1 MKKLGIEILKEIYA
15 TLFEAVDDVK
25 NLNNEYPMIAKPI
38 SIAIGTLDEAIE
50 TDDDWIKETTSL
62 FCSEA
67 YIKGKLREIETLLM
81 VARSVGGTYF
91 MSGKDDDS
99 PFWESLN
106 HPITEGAVGGAM
118 AIIGAVNAGDIE
130 IEEPEWATKWKND

>member
-50 TDDDWIKETTSL
+50 TDDDWIKETTAVFS
-62 FCSEA
+62 SEA
-67 YIKGKLREIETLLM
+67 YIKGKLGEIESLLM
-81 VARSVGGTYF
+81 VAMNVGGPHL
-91 MSGKDDDS
+91 MSGKDDDT
-99 PFWESLN
+99 PFWETLN
-106 HPITEGAVGGAM
+106 HPVTEGAVGRAM
-118 AIIGAVNAGDIE
+118 AIISAVNAGDIE
-130 IEEPEWATKWKND
+130 IAEPEGAAD

>member
-15 TLFEAVDDVK
+15 TLFEAVDDVV
-25 NLNNEYPMIAKPI
+25 NLNNEYPMVAKPI

-50 TDDDWIKETTSL
+50 TDDDWIKETTSI
-62 FCSEA
+62 FYSEA
-67 YIKGKLREIETLLM
+67 YIKGKLREIETLLT
-81 VARSVGGTYF
+81 VATSVGGTYL

-106 HPITEGAVGGAM
+106 HPIVEKAVGGAL
-118 AIIGAVNAGDIE
+118 AIIGAVHDGSIE
-130 IEEPEWATKWKND
+130 IEEPKMAKK

>member
-15 TLFEAVDDVK
+15 TLLEAVHDVK
-25 NLNNEYPMIAKPI
+25 NLNNEYPMVAKPI

-50 TDDDWIKETTSL
+50 TDDDWIKETTSI

-67 YIKGKLREIETLLM
+67 YIKRKLGEVETLLM
-81 VARSVGGTYF
+81 VAMSVGGTYF

-99 PFWESLN
+99 PFWETLN
-106 HPITEGAVGGAM
+106 HPITEDAVGAAM

-130 IEEPEWATKWKND
+130 IEEPEWAAKWKND

>member
-15 TLFEAVDDVK
+15 TLLEAVHDVK
-25 NLNNEYPMIAKPI
+25 NLNNEYPMVAKPI

-50 TDDDWIKETTSL
+50 TDDDWIKETTSI

-67 YIKGKLREIETLLM
+67 YIKRKLGEVETLLM
-81 VARSVGGTYF
+81 VAMSVGGTYF

-99 PFWESLN
+99 PFWATLN
-106 HPITEGAVGGAM
+106 HPITEDAVGAAM
-118 AIIGAVNAGDIE
+118 AIIGEVNAGDIE
-130 IEEPEWATKWKND
+130 IEEPEWTAKWKND

>member
-1 MKKLGIEILKEIYA
+1 MKKLGIEILKEMYL

-62 FCSEA
+62 FCREP
-67 YIKGKLREIETLLM
+67 YIRGKLKEIETLLV
-81 VARSVGGTYF
+81 VAMSVGGTYL
-91 MSGKDDDS
+91 MSGKDDDY
-99 PFWESLN
+99 PFWKSLN
-106 HPITEGAVGGAM
+106 HPVTEDAVTKTM
-118 AIIGAVNAGDIE
+118 SIIGSVNAGDIE
-130 IEEPEWATKWKND
+130 IVEPDWVSNRETE

>member
-1 MKKLGIEILKEIYA
+1 M
-15 TLFEAVDDVK
+15 V
-25 NLNNEYPMIAKPI
+25 AKPI

-50 TDDDWIKETTSL
+50 TDDDWIKETTPI

-67 YIKGKLREIETLLM
+67 YIKGKLREIETLLT
-81 VARSVGGTYF
+81 VATSVGGTYLV
-91 MSGKDDDS
+91 SGKEDDS

-106 HPITEGAVGGAM
+106 HPVIEGAVVGAL

-130 IEEPEWATKWKND
+130 VAEPDWVKK

>member
-1 MKKLGIEILKEIYA
+1 MKKLGIEILKETYA
-15 TLFEAVDDVK
+15 ALFEAVDDVK

-62 FCSEA
+62 FCSEG
-67 YIKGKLREIETLLM
+67 YIKGKLEEIEALLM
-81 VARSVGGTYF
+81 VAMTVGSTHF

-99 PFWESLN
+99 PFWETLN
-106 HPITEGAVGGAM
+106 HPITEGAVGSAM
-118 AIIGAVNAGDIE
+118 AIINAVNAGDIE
-130 IEEPEWATKWKND
+130 IEEPDWAAQLKND